1 MMPSLLKFIK
11 DHILTMLWL
20 TIAGFVM
27 SWFIWR
33 GCCTVI
39 SSLAWITI
47 FTATLWIALWLGNAY
62 LAEALSHFYSWQ
74 KEPLK
79 RLIVGLVGMTVYTI
93 GAVKGIIYLFHFLT
107 GFDVGDNLS
116 LTLTY
121 TIGITLIITMF
132 MTGCEFL
139 INWRQAAVDAE
150 ASKRASINAQY
161 ESLKNQVNPHFL
173 FNSLNALTNLVYEDH
188 DKAAKFIKQLS
199 EVYRYV
205 LDTRDK
211 EVVALEEEMK
221 FLDSYLFL
229 QKIRFGENL
238 LVKINLATN
247 NKLIAPL
254 ALQLLVEN
262 AIKHNETSSEH
273 PLSINIVEQDGYIV
287 VENSLQRKNMPD
299 ERSPGIG
306 LENIKSRYTF
316 LSSQPVVVEERD
328 NKFVVKLP
336 LIQPE
341 ER

>member
-1 MMPSLLKFIK
+1 MMPSLFKFIK
-11 DHILTMLWL
+11 AQLSTMLWL

-33 GCCTVI
+33 GCCTTI
-39 SSLAWITI
+39 SALTWITV
-47 FTATLWIALWLGNAY
+47 FTATIWIALWLGNSY
-62 LAEALSHFYSWQ
+62 LAESLNYFYSWH
-74 KEPLK
+74 KEPVK
-79 RLIVGLVGMTVYTI
+79 RLIIGLVGMTAYTI
-93 GAVKGIIYLFHFLT
+93 GAVKGIIFLFQYVS
-107 GFDVGDNLS
+107 GFDVGDDLS
-116 LTLTY
+116 TTLTS

-132 MTGCEFL
+132 MTGREFL
-139 INWRQAAVDAE
+139 MNWRQAAVDAE
-150 ASKRASINAQY
+150 VSKRASINAQY

-173 FNSLNALTNLVYEDH
+173 FNSLNALTNLVYEDQ

-221 FLDSYLFL
+221 FLNSYLFL
-229 QKIRFGENL
+229 QQIRFGENL
-238 LVKINLATN
+238 LVKINLSTHG
-247 NKLIAPL
+247 KLIAPL

-262 AIKHNETSSEH
+262 AIKHNEASSENA
-273 PLSINIVEQDGYIV
+273 LSIVITEEDGYIL
-287 VENSLQRKNMPD
+287 VENSLQRKVMPD
-299 ERSPGIG
+299 EKSPGIG

-336 LIQPE
+336 LIQSE
-341 ER
+341 EL